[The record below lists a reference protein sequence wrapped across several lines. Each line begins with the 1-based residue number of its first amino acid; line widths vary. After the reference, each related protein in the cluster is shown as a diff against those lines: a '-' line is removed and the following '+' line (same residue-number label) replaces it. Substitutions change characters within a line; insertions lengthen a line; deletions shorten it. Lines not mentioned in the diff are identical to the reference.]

1 MFNKRFYSIMNT
13 QVQVFNHEK
22 FGSIRISTV
31 NGKQWFCLSD
41 VCRALEINNARD
53 VKRRLQ
59 KGGVD
64 TIDTPV
70 KNNYGVEYLQPM
82 TYIDEPNLYRCIF
95 QSRKEEAEKFQAW
108 VFDDVLPQIRKTG
121 GYIPVSREDD
131 EKTILCKALHIMQNT
146 VALRDREIAEK
157 KQKIAELA
165 PLADYADQVLL
176 SPKCYTMTEIAKFEG
191 MTVQNLQH
199 LLHELRIIYR
209 SPSGPFMLYADHL
222 DKGYEAYR
230 TRKGCDLFG
239 NVLYTNTY
247 LVWTEQ
253 GRKFIHDYL
262 KCPFVNEIA

>member
-1 MFNKRFYSIMNT
+1 MENSIQIFNNPA
-13 QVQVFNHEK
+13 
-22 FGSIRISTV
+22 FGQIRITHDAQ
-31 NGKQWFCLSD
+31 GEPLFCLTD
-41 VCRALEINNARD
+41 VCKILELRAPD
-53 VKRRLQ
+53 VKRRLDDA
-59 KGGVD
+59 VVSNH
-64 TIDTPV
+64 TV
-70 KNNYGVEYLQPM
+70 KDSLGRK
-82 TYIDEPNLYRCIF
+82 NLMSFVNEDGLYDAILD
-95 QSRKEEAEKFQAW
+95 SRKPEAKAFRKW
-108 VFDDVLPQIRKTG
+108 VTSEVLPQIRKTG
-121 GYIPVSREDD
+121 GYIPVTREDD

-191 MTVQNLQH
+191 MTVQHLQH

>member
-1 MFNKRFYSIMNT
+1 MENSI
-13 QVQVFNHEK
+13 QIFKHEM
-22 FGSIRISTV
+22 FGSLRTMRMPDGQIGFV
-31 NGKQWFCLSD
+31 GKDVAEALGYKNPSNALVTHVEEEDKTSYLIQVSGSNYKANTTIINESGLYALVLSSK
-41 VCRALEINNARD
+41 LPTAR
-53 VKRRLQ
+53 
-59 KGGVD
+59 
-64 TIDTPV
+64 
-70 KNNYGVEYLQPM
+70 
-82 TYIDEPNLYRCIF
+82 
-95 QSRKEEAEKFQAW
+95 KFKHW
-108 VFDDVLPQIRKTG
+108 VTSEVLPQIRKTG

-222 DKGYEAYR
+222 GKGYEAYR

>member
-1 MFNKRFYSIMNT
+1 MENSIQIFSSPEFGEIKTVKLENGTVMFKANDVANALGYSQPAVAICKLCKR
-13 QVQVFNHEK
+13 V
-22 FGSIRISTV
+22 TV
-31 NGKQWFCLSD
+31 
-41 VCRALEINNARD
+41 LETPSA
-53 VKRRLQ
+53 
-59 KGGVD
+59 KG
-64 TIDTPV
+64 
-70 KNNYGVEYLQPM
+70 LQPTKFISESDIYRLVM
-82 TYIDEPNLYRCIF
+82 RSKLPNAERFQDWVCDE
-95 QSRKEEAEKFQAW
+95 
-108 VFDDVLPQIRKTG
+108 VLPQIRKTG

-222 DKGYEAYR
+222 GKGYEAYR

-247 LVWTEQ
+247 LVWTEL